1 MGKGDR
7 EVTPQDK
14 KKNTEAKQE
23 HPVAGKLA
31 GMRKKMGTI
40 TLVTPP
46 SFFSNQNKSFCL
58 VNLSKRDKDNF
69 ADHLNKFAPKEDVT
83 IYLWDDNNFSNL
95 DPFGNES
102 DAEYEK
108 YLETWKPNQKGRDYT
123 WLLNACRTS
132 TVVVMNMDYASNPMK
147 EWAGYILTMAKTYFI
162 NSNEDEAFTYGVL
175 NRNRIRG
182 MHELFPKIQKN
193 ISDR

>member
-23 HPVAGKLA
+23 
-31 GMRKKMGTI
+31 
-40 TLVTPP
+40 
-46 SFFSNQNKSFCL
+46 
-58 VNLSKRDKDNF
+58 
-69 ADHLNKFAPKEDVT
+69 HLNKFAPKEDVT

-147 EWAGYILTMAKTYFI
+147 VWAGYILTMAKTYFI